1 MKRKFTLAAITALCG
16 LLSSCSP
23 GPISGHVSV
32 VTPDGANFSLG
43 AVQVEVISARDA
55 DDFMAPCQA
64 EIDRKAGALREA
76 YEHAK
81 TASDAAARIESQTPT
96 AQTKAELK
104 RAKTELDNAAT
115 ALKSFPTANDYFA
128 GFFPAPI
135 QTTETDVEGD
145 FTIQRPKQ
153 AAKVF
158 AKAQKQAMNSSEQ
171 YFWLVD
177 LPATGDTLILSNTNM
192 FTPPGQRPR

>member
-1 MKRKFTLAAITALCG
+1 MKRKLTLAAITALCC

-32 VTPDGANFSLG
+32 VTQAGANFSLG
-43 AVQVEVISARDA
+43 AVQVEVVDARDT
-55 DDFMAPCQA
+55 DDFMAQCQA

-81 TASDAAARIESQTPT
+81 TACDAAARIESQTPT
-96 AQTKAELK
+96 ARAKAELK
-104 RAKTELDNAAT
+104 RAQTELDNAAR
-115 ALKSFPTANDYFA
+115 ALRAFPTANDYFA
-128 GFFPAPI
+128 GFFPTTI
-135 QTTETDVEGD
+135 ETTETDVEGD

-153 AAKVF
+153 DAMVF
-158 AKAQKQAMNSSEQ
+158 AKAQKQSMDSGEQ

-177 LPATGDTLILSNTNM
+177 LPATGNTLILSSTNI
-192 FTPPGQRPR
+192 FTPPRQHPR